1 MKKTTILPALEI
13 KLELMLVTF
22 LKLIYY
28 PDIRQT
34 PVKH

>member
-1 MKKTTILPALEI
+1 MKKTTILLALEI

-28 PDIRQT
+28 PDI
-34 PVKH
+34 